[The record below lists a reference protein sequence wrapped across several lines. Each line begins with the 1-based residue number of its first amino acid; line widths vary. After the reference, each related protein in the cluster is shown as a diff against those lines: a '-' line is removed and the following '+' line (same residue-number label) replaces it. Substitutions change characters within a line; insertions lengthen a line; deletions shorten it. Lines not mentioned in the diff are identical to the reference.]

1 MRMFLKSL
9 RFNLPDNPFGSNA
22 EKLSCLTTDLKKIT
36 KGAGTD
42 NDKYNSAF
50 DKIKKAIQLCNPIES
65 CIQTKTDVRAFASV
79 LTTEN
84 QQKVDITNSL
94 LSQITVASS
103 RKPNNLIIESLF
115 QYYLEFY
122 NEINNVDPLCY
133 WLKKARTFR
142 KINKWYDQN
151 LLSPNGPKWLAE
163 LAITKQTDF
172 DQIIHDLELDQ
183 FQSGQFMESAQRIY
197 YVEQLKNI
205 PVNQPHDLLVEVQK
219 PDVFK
224 AKFDESELLGHQVLK
239 ILIDKAPAHDIND
252 SWLNTIMAI
261 AGDPR
266 ISVSNPRYIK
276 WWSHVSK
283 DLISK
288 VKGWL
293 SGLDLKLF
301 LEALEDFS
309 YSSYDQDM
317 KRMFPSRKK
326 FLEGLYDKKL
336 IKNTKLYMCR
346 HMAHFLNSKYKKEH
360 LPDFSIVEDGEKSI
374 IYVDL
379 ENAHLVEGSHQCQL
393 WIYRTL
399 HDSAPVLQYEKQRKS
414 YRSLTKGLHESMEM
428 YGQGAYD
435 YFTHSPSNFSWQ
447 RRAVKSLKELRVPV
461 TMKDVLTTD
470 DYSVFVRRFGES

>member
-1 MRMFLKSL
+1 MKMFLKSL

-22 EKLSCLTTDLKKIT
+22 EKLSHLTNDLKVISKR
-36 KGAGTD
+36 AGTD
-42 NDKYNSAF
+42 NDKFKYAWSKLF
-50 DKIKKAIQLCNPIES
+50 KAIQN
-65 CIQTKTDVRAFASV
+65 KTSLEQVLNEKVDVRVLGFA
-79 LTTEN
+79 LTTKHKNELQITEN
-84 QQKVDITNSL
+84 VLSRISNLVDKPNSL
-94 LSQITVASS
+94 FIQD
-103 RKPNNLIIESLF
+103 LF
-115 QYYLEFY
+115 QYYLNDFDKIEDIQF
-122 NEINNVDPLCY
+122 VSQ
-133 WLKKARTFR
+133 WLIEARKLR
-142 KINKWYDQN
+142 KMDQWYDN
-151 LLSPNGPKWLAE
+151 KLLSPNGPKWLAE

-172 DQIIHDLELDQ
+172 DQIIHNLELDQ
-183 FQSGQFMESAQRIY
+183 FQSGQFMESAQKIY

-205 PVNQPHDLLVEVQK
+205 PVNQPHDLLIEVQK

-224 AKFDESELLGHQVLK
+224 AKFDESELLGHQVLN
-239 ILIDKAPAHDIND
+239 ILISKAPAHDIND

-309 YSSYDQDM
+309 YSSYDPDM
-317 KRMFPSRKK
+317 KRMFPSRKQ

-346 HMAHFLNSKYKKEH
+346 HMADFLNSKYKKEH

-414 YRSLTKGLHESMEM
+414 YRSLTKGLHESMEK

-447 RRAVKSLKELRVPV
+447 RRAVKSLKDLRVPV
-461 TMKDVLTTD
+461 TMKDVLTPD
-470 DYSVFVRRFGES
+470 DYRVFVRRFGEG

>member
-22 EKLSCLTTDLKKIT
+22 EKLSRLTKDLKVISKR
-36 KGAGTD
+36 AGTD
-42 NDKYNSAF
+42 NDKFKYAWSKLF
-50 DKIKKAIQLCNPIES
+50 KAIQN
-65 CIQTKTDVRAFASV
+65 KTSLEQVLNEKVDVRVLGFA
-79 LTTEN
+79 LTTKHKDELQITEN
-84 QQKVDITNSL
+84 VLSRISKLVDKPNSL
-94 LSQITVASS
+94 FIQD
-103 RKPNNLIIESLF
+103 LF
-115 QYYLEFY
+115 QYYLNDFDKIEDIQF
-122 NEINNVDPLCY
+122 VSQ
-133 WLKKARTFR
+133 WLIEARKLR
-142 KINKWYDQN
+142 KMEQWYDN
-151 LLSPNGPKWLAE
+151 KLLSPNGPKWLAE

-172 DQIIHDLELDQ
+172 DQIIHNLELDQ

-205 PVNQPHDLLVEVQK
+205 PVNEPHDLLIEVQK
-219 PDVFK
+219 PDVFR

-239 ILIDKAPAHDIND
+239 ILISKAPAHDIND

-266 ISVSNPRYIK
+266 ISLSNPRYIK

-309 YSSYDQDM
+309 YSSYDPDM

-326 FLEGLYDKKL
+326 FLEGLYDRKL

-393 WIYRTL
+393 WIYRRL
-399 HDSAPVLQYEKQRKS
+399 HDSAPVLQYEKQRQS
-414 YRSLTKGLHESMEM
+414 YRSLTKGLHESMER

-461 TMKDVLTTD
+461 TMKDVLTPD
-470 DYSVFVRRFGES
+470 DYRVFVRRFGAN

>member
-1 MRMFLKSL
+1 MKMFLKSL

-22 EKLSCLTTDLKKIT
+22 EKLSHLTNDLKVISKR
-36 KGAGTD
+36 AGTD
-42 NDKYNSAF
+42 NDKFKYAWSKLF
-50 DKIKKAIQLCNPIES
+50 KAIQN
-65 CIQTKTDVRAFASV
+65 KTSLEQVLNEKVDVRVLGFA
-79 LTTEN
+79 LTTKHKDELQITEN
-84 QQKVDITNSL
+84 VLSRISNLVDKPNSL
-94 LSQITVASS
+94 FIQD
-103 RKPNNLIIESLF
+103 LF
-115 QYYLEFY
+115 QYYLNDFDKIEDIQF
-122 NEINNVDPLCY
+122 VSQ
-133 WLKKARTFR
+133 WLIEARKLR
-142 KINKWYDQN
+142 KMEQWYDN
-151 LLSPNGPKWLAE
+151 KLLSPNGPKWLAE

-172 DQIIHDLELDQ
+172 DQIIHNLELDQ
-183 FQSGQFMESAQRIY
+183 FQSGQFMESAQKIY

-205 PVNQPHDLLVEVQK
+205 PVNQPHDLLIEVQK

-224 AKFDESELLGHQVLK
+224 AKFDESELLGHQVLN
-239 ILIDKAPAHDIND
+239 ILISKAPAHDIND

-309 YSSYDQDM
+309 YSSYDPDM
-317 KRMFPSRKK
+317 KRMFPSRKQ

-379 ENAHLVEGSHQCQL
+379 ENAHLVEGSHKCQL

-414 YRSLTKGLHESMEM
+414 YRSLTKGLHESMERF
-428 YGQGAYD
+428 GQGAYD

-447 RRAVKSLKELRVPV
+447 RRAVKSLKDLRVPV
-461 TMKDVLTTD
+461 TMKDVLTPD
-470 DYSVFVRRFGES
+470 DYRVFVRRFGEG

>member
-1 MRMFLKSL
+1 MFLKDL

-22 EKLSCLTTDLKKIT
+22 DKLSSLVTDLKKIT
-36 KGAGTD
+36 KRAGTD
-42 NDKYNSAF
+42 NDKYNNALS
-50 DKIKKAIQLCNPIES
+50 KIKEAIQFSTPIEN
-65 CIQTKTDVRAFASV
+65 CIQNKTDVRAFAAV
-79 LTTEN
+79 LTEH
-84 QQKVDITNSL
+84 QGIIEVTNSL
-94 LSQITVASS
+94 LSKITIASN

-115 QYYLEFY
+115 QHYLDDY
-122 NEINNVDPLCY
+122 NEIKNVESICY
-133 WLKKARTFR
+133 WLIKARKFR
-142 KINKWYDQN
+142 KINKWYDEK
-151 LLSPNGPKWLAE
+151 LLSANGAKWVAE
-163 LAITKQTDF
+163 SAITKQTDF

-205 PVNQPHDLLVEVQK
+205 PVNQPHELLIEVQK

-239 ILIDKAPAHDIND
+239 ILISKAPAHDIND

-276 WWSHVSK
+276 WWSHVNK
-283 DLISK
+283 DLVSK

-336 IKNTKLYMCR
+336 IKNTKLYMSR
-346 HMAHFLNSKYKKEH
+346 RMAHFLNSKYKKEH

-379 ENAHLVEGSHQCQL
+379 ENAHIVEGSHQCQL

-399 HDSAPVLQYEKQRKS
+399 HGSAPVLKHEKQRKS

-435 YFTHSPSNFSWQ
+435 YFTHSPANFSWQ
-447 RRAVKSLKELRVPV
+447 RRAVESLKELRVPV
-461 TMKDVLTTD
+461 TIKDVLTPD
-470 DYSVFVRRFGES
+470 DYRTYVRRFGAN

>member
-22 EKLSCLTTDLKKIT
+22 EKLSRLTNDLKVLSKR
-36 KGAGTD
+36 AGTD
-42 NDKYNSAF
+42 NDKFKHAWSRLY
-50 DKIKKAIQLCNPIES
+50 KAIQN
-65 CIQTKTDVRAFASV
+65 KTNLEQVLNDKVDVRVLGFA
-79 LTTEN
+79 LTTKHKDELKITEN
-84 QQKVDITNSL
+84 VLSRISKLVDKPNSL
-94 LSQITVASS
+94 FIQD
-103 RKPNNLIIESLF
+103 LF
-115 QYYLEFY
+115 QYYLNDFDKIDDIQFVSE
-122 NEINNVDPLCY
+122 
-133 WLKKARTFR
+133 WLIEARKLR
-142 KINKWYDQN
+142 KMEQWYDN
-151 LLSPNGPKWLAE
+151 KLLSSNGPKWLAE

-172 DQIIHDLELDQ
+172 DQIVHNLELDQ
-183 FQSGQFMESAQRIY
+183 FQSGQFMESAQKIY

-205 PVNQPHDLLVEVQK
+205 PVNQPHDLLIEVQK

-239 ILIDKAPAHDIND
+239 ILISKAPAHDIND

-276 WWSHVSK
+276 WWSHISK

-309 YSSYDQDM
+309 YSSYDPDM
-317 KRMFPSRKK
+317 KRMFPSRKQ

-393 WIYRTL
+393 CIYRTL

-414 YRSLTKGLHESMEM
+414 YRSLTKGLHESMERF
-428 YGQGAYD
+428 GQGAYD

-461 TMKDVLTTD
+461 SMKDVLTPD
-470 DYSVFVRRFGES
+470 DYRVFVRRFGEG

>member
-1 MRMFLKSL
+1 MKMFLKSL

-22 EKLSCLTTDLKKIT
+22 EKLSHLTNDLKVISKR
-36 KGAGTD
+36 AGTD
-42 NDKYNSAF
+42 NDKFKYAWSKLF
-50 DKIKKAIQLCNPIES
+50 KAIQN
-65 CIQTKTDVRAFASV
+65 KTSLEQVLNEKVDVRVLGFA
-79 LTTEN
+79 LTTKHKDELQITEN
-84 QQKVDITNSL
+84 VLSRISNLVDKPNSL
-94 LSQITVASS
+94 FIQD
-103 RKPNNLIIESLF
+103 LF
-115 QYYLEFY
+115 QYYLNDFDKIEDIQF
-122 NEINNVDPLCY
+122 VSQ
-133 WLKKARTFR
+133 WLIEARKLR
-142 KINKWYDQN
+142 KMEQWYDN
-151 LLSPNGPKWLAE
+151 KLLSPNGPKWLAE

-172 DQIIHDLELDQ
+172 DQIIHELELDQ
-183 FQSGQFMESAQRIY
+183 FQSGQFMEAAQRIY
-197 YVEQLKNI
+197 YVEQLKHI
-205 PVNQPHDLLVEVQK
+205 PVNQPHDLLIEVQK
-219 PDVFK
+219 PDVFQ
-224 AKFDESELLGHQVLK
+224 AKFDESELLGHQVLN
-239 ILIDKAPAHDIND
+239 ILISKAPAHDIND

-309 YSSYDQDM
+309 YSSYDPDM

-399 HDSAPVLQYEKQRKS
+399 HDSAPVLKYEKQRKS
-414 YRSLTKGLHESMEM
+414 YRSLTKGLHESMER

-447 RRAVKSLKELRVPV
+447 RRAVKSLKDLRVPV
-461 TMKDVLTTD
+461 TMKDVLTPD
-470 DYSVFVRRFGES
+470 DYRVFVRRFGEG